1 MDSYSIDFKSEGFDP
16 LEALR
21 RPGVR
26 PPIPH
31 ARPLDHILQ
40 FRRYLPKSH
49 PMSLTV
55 DQINT
60 RVNKDGVVTAKASQR
75 RERCVGMAV
84 EFAWFI
90 FSTT

>member
-1 MDSYSIDFKSEGFDP
+1 MNSDSIDFKSEGFDP

-49 PMSLTV
+49 EMSLTV
-55 DQINT
+55 DQID
-60 RVNKDGVVTAKASQR
+60 RFKVAAKTTQR
-75 RERCVGMAV
+75 RDRCVSGV
-84 EFAWFI
+84 GFFFFKSW
-90 FSTT
+90 ST